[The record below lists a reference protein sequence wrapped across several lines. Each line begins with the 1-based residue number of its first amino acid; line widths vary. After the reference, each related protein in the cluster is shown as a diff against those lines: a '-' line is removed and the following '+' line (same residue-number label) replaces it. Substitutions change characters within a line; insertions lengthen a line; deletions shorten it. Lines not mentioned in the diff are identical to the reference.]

1 MVKRLTQL
9 FAKQPY
15 AGSNPTRASCFM
27 NNPEYEKKGYKD
39 ETGFSEKQLDIAIE
53 TGVFKRKKTKKTIFE
68 KKSKK

>member
-15 AGSNPTRASCFM
+15 AGSNPTRASQPM
-27 NNPEYEKKGYKD
+27 TNPEYEKKGYKD

-53 TGVFKRKKTKKTIFE
+53 AGVFRKKRVKKTPFE
-68 KKSKK
+68 KKPKK